1 MIGNLD
7 TSACRAAQSCVDH
20 PQEVVSFVAAPS
32 VVNHYTITEHT
43 TDENSHVAQIDHAW
57 MSITRK
63 RGSKEVFHI

>member
-32 VVNHYTITEHT
+32 VVNHYTITEDT
-43 TDENSHVAQIDHAW
+43 TDENSLVAQMEHAW
-57 MSITRK
+57 MSIMRM
-63 RGSKEVFHI
+63 RGSKK